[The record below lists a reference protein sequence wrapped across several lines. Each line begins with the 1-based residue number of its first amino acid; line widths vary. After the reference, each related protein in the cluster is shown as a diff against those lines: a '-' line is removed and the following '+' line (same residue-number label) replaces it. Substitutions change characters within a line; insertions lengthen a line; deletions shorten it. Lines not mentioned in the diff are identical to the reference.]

1 MLRNV
6 NTKTLTNVKA
16 RPNSLTTPRKHPHT
30 SSATL
35 AQLSLASFQKKFV
48 PLQTLRNTPFSMKRG
63 FSRLFYYCLT

>member
-16 RPNSLTTPRKHPHT
+16 RPNSLTTPRQDPLT
-30 SSATL
+30 SSVTL
-35 AQLSLASFQKKFV
+35 AQLSLARFEKKFV